1 MSGHRPFSELIGGF
15 SAVRRAKI
23 AAESETRNAEILA
36 ANPQLADPEY
46 AQSQADK
53 IFDAWHKRDW
63 ALAEILINGGTAM
76 KYDYIV
82 VGGGSAGCAIATR
95 LSEDPQRSVLLLEA
109 GPDYP
114 EFDTLPDDVKLGN
127 NVWFSA
133 YGAHSWAYRGH
144 MTDEMPDLEIPRGKV
159 TGGSSA
165 INGQVLFRG
174 IPEDYD
180 RWAEWGN
187 TDWGFTHCL
196 PYFNKLETDLDFG
209 GSDFH
214 GSDGPVPVRRSPR
227 SEWLPHAVAF
237 EQAAVAEGFPIDE
250 DMNHPE
256 STGCSPRAR
265 NTLNFKGSS
274 GVRMSMALNYL
285 DTARHRL
292 NFTIRGSV
300 TVLRILFDGNKAVG
314 VEAESGGETFTVQ
327 GGEIILCGG
336 AVASPQLLM
345 LSGVGPAD
353 HLRDFGIPVVHDSPG
368 VGKNLR
374 DHPSAAAIFRAAG
387 DRPDVQAPVIQV
399 GLRYT
404 VEGSPLRN
412 DMQLSPMLMTSE
424 HRPAQVDID
433 DDLNYIGMS
442 ASLQLALG
450 QGELTLQSADPRVQP
465 FLDYNYYREEED
477 LRRMREAIRLGVRMA
492 AHSAYSGITLE
503 RVTPTDEEL
512 NDDAALNAWLRRNSG
527 TSHHISGTCKMG
539 PDTDPLAVVDQ
550 RLRVKGIENLRV
562 ADASIMPD
570 CIRANTNATT
580 IMIGERCADFIK
592 EGK

>member
-15 SAVRRAKI
+15 SAARRAKI

-36 ANPQLADPEY
+36 ANPKLADHEY
-46 AQSQADK
+46 VQSQADK
-53 IFDAWHKRDW
+53 IFDAWQISDW

-187 TDWGFTHCL
+187 TDWGFTNCL

-227 SEWLPHAVAF
+227 SEWLPHALAF

-300 TVLRILFDGNKAVG
+300 TVLRILFDGKQAVG

-374 DHPSAAAIFRAAG
+374 DHPSAAAIFRATG

-492 AHSAYSGITLE
+492 AHSAYAGITLE

-512 NDDAALNAWLRRNSG
+512 NDDAALNTWLRRNSG